1 MQELLLPT
9 EALPLGS
16 LSVFPEVKENVFRPI
31 PSPVTQEEMGE
42 I

>member
-16 LSVFPEVKENVFRPI
+16 LSVFPEVKANVFTPI
-31 PSPVTQEEMGE
+31 PFPGTQEEVGE